1 MYRFFS
7 IIERIDWLMLVPVLL
22 LSLLGLAVIGSVGLA
37 HDPST
42 LVPVIKQAMALGVGI
57 LFALLLVF
65 ANYKILDHYA
75 RTIYIGSLVFL
86 ILVLFFG
93 KIINGTRGWFLIA
106 GWSVQPVEF
115 AKIGLVLIMARFM
128 SKHANVRDT
137 SSLISSFI
145 LTLVPVGLILL
156 QPDVGSALLFLGMWF
171 VSVLMAGMSRR
182 HVITLFVAILVLVS
196 FSWIFL
202 LKEYQKERVRIF
214 IDPSRAPLSQ
224 GYNSTQA
231 KIAIGA
237 GGWFGR
243 GLGYGSQSQ
252 LRFVPEAQ
260 TDFIFSVIGEE
271 LGFFGVASMFALFG
285 LFFYRAYRLAE
296 RSKDNFSL
304 FIVVGLMTELFLSV
318 VVNTGMNLGLLP
330 VTGIALPFLS
340 SGGSSLIATWIAV
353 GILESIFV
361 RTEGVSATLTS
372 EAAGVTIGL

>member
-171 VSVLMAGMSRR
+171 VSVLMVGMSRR